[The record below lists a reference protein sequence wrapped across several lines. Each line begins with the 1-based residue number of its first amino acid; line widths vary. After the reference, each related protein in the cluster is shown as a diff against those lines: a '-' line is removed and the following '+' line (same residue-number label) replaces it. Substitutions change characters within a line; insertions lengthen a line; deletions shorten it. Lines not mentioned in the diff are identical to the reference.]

1 MRITPTT
8 LAAAALLALAASAQ
22 AAPATYQ
29 IDPNHTFANF
39 EVRHFDTSTI
49 RGRFDKKE
57 GSVTIDPQAGTGKAS
72 IKVDVNSLNTGV
84 DGFNKHLLGE
94 DFFDAA
100 KHPDLS
106 FEGDQFTFDG
116 NKVKT
121 VAGKLSF
128 HGQTHPVTLTATH
141 YNCYQSPMIKRE
153 VCGGDFEATIDR
165 ALWGMDYGVKFGQ
178 PTAVKLLIQ
187 IEAIRQQ

>member
-1 MRITPTT
+1 MRIAHTT
-8 LAAAALLALAASAQ
+8 LAAATLLALASTVQ

-29 IDPNHTFANF
+29 IDPSHTFTHF

-49 RGRFDKKE
+49 HGRFDKKE

-72 IKVDVNSLNTGV
+72 IKVDLTSLNTGV
-84 DGFNKHLLGE
+84 AGLDKHLQGE
-94 DFFDAA
+94 DFFDVA
-100 KHPDLS
+100 KFPEMS

-116 NKVKT
+116 DKVKT
-121 VAGKLSF
+121 VAGKLTF

-141 YNCYQSPMIKRE
+141 YNCYQNPMVKRE

-178 PTAVKLLIQ
+178 PTAVKLVIQ
-187 IEAIRQQ
+187 IEAIRQ